1 MREGNCRQMGAS
13 ASSWEV
19 GFAEPWSSKACQ
31 APSATCVGLR
41 GTVALFNIKGAAER
55 PMCAAGAAHH
65 DPGGDR
71 PRTPRLVA
79 IDDKAF
85 AARPHSAHCTP
96 ASAAAGDRL
105 RKRLMGTKPCG
116 DGHLR
121 SINQNQATPAGSP
134 LNCNAFSKLPYLDL
148 STAHSRNRRY
158 AWLAALVMLLGALV
172 PTMGRAL
179 AMGLRGQAWV
189 EVCTSS
195 GTRWVAAGGAD
206 TKEYSASSQG
216 RTSIPRAA
224 ACCMRITAPV
234 AAPTPAARASPP
246 SAFRRRYC
254 RWPRK
259 GFRHFSSLL
268 RERFSRGPLRN
279 PARHLCSA
287 DPLKLVSSGTRST
300 CASTFRTP
308 DVAYVR

>member
-13 ASSWEV
+13 ASGREV

-216 RTSIPRAA
+216 RTSDSQGGGLLHADHCPCCCPYAGSAGLPAFGIQTPILSLASERLPALFLASPRALFA
-224 ACCMRITAPV
+224 WSSAQPRAP
-234 AAPTPAARASPP
+234 P
-246 SAFRRRYC
+246 
-254 RWPRK
+254 
-259 GFRHFSSLL
+259 LL
-268 RERFSRGPLRN
+268 G
-279 PARHLCSA
+279 
-287 DPLKLVSSGTRST
+287 
-300 CASTFRTP
+300 
-308 DVAYVR
+308 